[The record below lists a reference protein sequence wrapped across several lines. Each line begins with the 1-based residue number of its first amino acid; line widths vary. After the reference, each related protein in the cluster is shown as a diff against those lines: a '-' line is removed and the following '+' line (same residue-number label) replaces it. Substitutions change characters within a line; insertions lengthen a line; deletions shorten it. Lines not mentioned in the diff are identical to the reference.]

1 MYAGEIDL
9 LPGERV
15 LWAGEPVHRP
25 ILAKGD
31 VFTVPIGLLLA
42 AAGFVLLGQ
51 HRTDQ
56 LSMILVVVLLVLGVY
71 AALARPFLRYLA
83 LGKTTY
89 AITDSRVITTSG
101 LFRTRE
107 RSDDLAGL
115 GTPTVRPG
123 RSATGTIAFSECSA
137 TLMGIGQPA
146 RVRDQLVKAI
156 EEARR
161 RVAPTPEA
169 VAPEPAVPEQAAPEV
184 PTPEVVTPEKDAPAE
199 T

>member
-9 LPGERV
+9 QPGERV

-25 ILAKGD
+25 IFAGGD
-31 VFTVPIGLLLA
+31 AVTVPIGLLLA
-42 AAGFVLLGQ
+42 AAGVVLLGQ

-56 LSMILVVVLLVLGVY
+56 LSMILVAVLLVLGVY
-71 AALARPFLRYLA
+71 AALLRPFLRYLA

-89 AITDSRVITTSG
+89 AITDNRVITTSG
-101 LFRTRE
+101 LFRMRE

-115 GTPTVRPG
+115 GTPVVRPG
-123 RSATGTIAFSECSA
+123 RPGTGTIAFSESSA
-137 TLMGIGQPA
+137 TLTGVGQPA

-156 EEARR
+156 EEARG
-161 RVAPTPEA
+161 RVVVTPEA
-169 VAPEPAVPEQAAPEV
+169 V
-184 PTPEVVTPEKDAPAE
+184 TPEAVTPEMDAPAEEKDAPAE

>member
-9 LPGERV
+9 RPGERV
-15 LWAGEPVHRP
+15 LWAGEPVQRP

-31 VFTVPIGLLLA
+31 ALTVPLGLLIAVAGAVMLGRSP
-42 AAGFVLLGQ
+42 AGFG
-51 HRTDQ
+51 
-56 LSMILVVVLLVLGVY
+56 MFAAVVVLIFGLYGGVL
-71 AALARPFLRYLA
+71 RPLLRYLA

-89 AITDSRVITTSG
+89 AITDNRVITTSG
-101 LFRTRE
+101 LFHTRE

-115 GTPTVRPG
+115 GTPEVRPG
-123 RSATGTIAFSECSA
+123 RSATGTIVFSESSA

-156 EEARR
+156 EEARA
-161 RVAPTPEA
+161 RVAVPA
-169 VAPEPAVPEQAAPEV
+169 EP
-184 PTPEVVTPEKDAPAE
+184 DAPAE